1 MKSTIRGMFMLGRG
15 KREGIN
21 EFSNSSDSVLSALAP
36 WIALALAVNLL
47 PILMMRF
54 KDMHAVSISIS
65 MFLVKICCLLVTVGI
80 IHFFASLWN
89 SEANWKRTTVAIL
102 WCFWVPILDFFLFFI
117 IVGLFF
123 AGLPN
128 IFMALFGLASVLY
141 MAYSIWLSWFVVKVG
156 LQTTTSRSVMI
167 IVSLILA
174 SMVIYSI
181 FVSCNYSYMVQ
192 AAHELQQQIE
202 QAKPA
207 Q

>member
-1 MKSTIRGMFMLGRG
+1 MKSTIRGMFLIGRG
-15 KREGIN
+15 KREGIQ

-65 MFLVKICCLLVTVGI
+65 MFLVKICCLLITVGI

-89 SEANWKRTTVAIL
+89 NEANWKQTVVAIL

-117 IVGLFF
+117 IAGLFF

-128 IFMALFGLASVLY
+128 IFMALFGFASVLY

-156 LQTTTSRSVMI
+156 LQTTTSRSVVI
-167 IVSLILA
+167 VVSLILA

-181 FVSCNYSYMVQ
+181 FIACNYSYMAQ
-192 AAHELQQQIE
+192 AAYELQQQIK

-207 Q
+207 